1 MFQQKHIIEFI
12 NKFRFQIEV
21 ILYAVLVL
29 GVVFENKIPSAYKY
43 FGQSSLFRV
52 IAVGLVL
59 ATTQYIS
66 FSHGLLLAL
75 FIALYISFTPGFKEA
90 FEDLKIV
97 ARKQQK
103 WYDEKVLKENPF
115 LMENEKVNTQAVQST

>member
-1 MFQQKHIIEFI
+1 MSQQKHIVEFI
-12 NKFRFQIEV
+12 EKFRLQIEI
-21 ILYAVLVL
+21 ILYVVLVL
-29 GVVFENKIPSAYKY
+29 AIVFENKIPSDYKY
-43 FGQSSLFRV
+43 FGQSTLFRV
-52 IAVGLVL
+52 FAFGLVL

-75 FIALYISFTPGFKEA
+75 FVALYISFTPGFKEA
-90 FEDLKIV
+90 FEDLRIV

-115 LMENEKVNTQAVQST
+115 LMENEKVNTQPVQST